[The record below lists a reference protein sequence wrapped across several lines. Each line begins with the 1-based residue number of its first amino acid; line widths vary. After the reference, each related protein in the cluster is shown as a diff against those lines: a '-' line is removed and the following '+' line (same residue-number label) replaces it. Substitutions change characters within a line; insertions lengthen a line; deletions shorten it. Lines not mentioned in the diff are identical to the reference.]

1 MLQEGS
7 PLNGSPRSLN
17 TFKDVAAALREA
29 EKRRVA
35 GDLKRVED
43 SWIDPET
50 EPVGVCA
57 IGGIA
62 IVSGMEVAITNA
74 LELIGTWPI
83 LNKSV
88 PNPETGGTSRLLSA
102 ISDMCSTGMSWV
114 DIADWLESLGEKTE

>member
-1 MLQEGS
+1 M
-7 PLNGSPRSLN
+7 N
-17 TFKDVAAALREA
+17 TFGEVAAALREA
-29 EKRRVA
+29 EEKLVA
-35 GDLKRVED
+35 GDLQRVED

-62 IVSGMEVAITNA
+62 IVSGMEVAITNS

-88 PNPETGGTSRLLSA
+88 PNPATGGTSRLLS
-102 ISDMCSTGMSWV
+102 G
-114 DIADWLESLGEKTE
+114 